1 MRAWKAA
8 AAAFGAGGFAVAR
21 SGLTSTS
28 KATAGVGSHEDMV
41 GKPVILAVDDDPLAL
56 DRVLDELRRRY
67 GRDYDV
73 LGELAAEAAL
83 ARIEALAASAQPL
96 ALVLADQWLR
106 EPHVTGETVLGRTR
120 ERHPGA
126 KRALL
131 VDWGA
136 WGDDATEA
144 AVVRAMAAG
153 LIDYYVVKPWR
164 SPDESF
170 HRAITDF
177 LQEWMSGRGPQEI
190 AVVGEPWA
198 PSSHQ
203 IRSLW
208 ERNGFPHVF
217 PPVDTEQGRGLLA
230 DCELDDT
237 CLPVVQMFDGRVLVD
252 PTPTDLMR
260 ACGIDTTVTD
270 GSEFDVVVIGAGP
283 GGLAAAVYASSE
295 GLSALVVERG
305 SVGGQAGSSSL
316 IRNYLGFARGISGA
330 ELAMRAH
337 QQAWAFGAR
346 FLRMREAVELRPG
359 DGGPHTIVVGD
370 GNEVAAN
377 SVVLPTGVTYRTLPM
392 PDLARLAGAGVFY
405 GASRWEAAA
414 LAGEDVYIVGAG
426 NSAGQAA
433 IHLAKH
439 ARLVTMLCRGSNL
452 SSTMSQYLRDQ
463 ILGTPNIEVRLR
475 HEVVGGGGDQRLER
489 LQIRNNETGDVGD
502 VPAAALFILAGAEPR
517 TNWLPDAVERDEA
530 GYVVTGRGDA
540 RSLETTVP
548 GVFAVGDVRSGAP
561 KRVAAAVG
569 EGSVVI
575 GQIHDFIAA
584 RAETAERL

>member
-1 MRAWKAA
+1 MP
-8 AAAFGAGGFAVAR
+8 
-21 SGLTSTS
+21 
-28 KATAGVGSHEDMV
+28 

-56 DRVLDELRRRY
+56 DRVVDELGRRY

-73 LGELAAEAAL
+73 VGELSADAAL
-83 ARIEALAASAQPL
+83 TRIDALATSHQAL

-106 EPHVTGETVLGRTR
+106 EPHLTGESVLGRTR
-120 ERHPGA
+120 ELHPGA

-136 WGDDATEA
+136 WGDDPTEQA
-144 AVVRAMAAG
+144 ILRAMAAG

-177 LQEWMSGRGPQEI
+177 LQEWMSGMGPQEI

-198 PSSHQ
+198 PRSHE
-203 IRSLW
+203 IRRLL
-208 ERNGFPHVF
+208 ERNGLAHVF
-217 PPVDTEQGRGLLA
+217 HSVGSEHGKLLLA
-230 DCELDDT
+230 ECGVDET
-237 CLPVVQMFDGRVLVD
+237 CLPVVQVFDGRVLVD
-252 PTPTDLMR
+252 PSPAELMR
-260 ACGIDTTVTD
+260 ACGIDTTISE
-270 GSEFDVVVIGAGP
+270 GAEFDVVVVGAGP
-283 GGLAAAVYASSE
+283 GGLAAAVYATSE
-295 GLSALVVERG
+295 GLSTLVVEREA
-305 SVGGQAGSSSL
+305 VGGQAGSSSL

-346 FLRMREAVELRPG
+346 FLRQREAMELRPG
-359 DGGPHTIVVGD
+359 NGGLHTVVISDGTEVV
-370 GNEVAAN
+370 ARA
-377 SVVLPTGVTYRTLPM
+377 VVLATGVTYRTLPM
-392 PDLARLAGAGVFY
+392 PELAALAGAGVFY
-405 GASRWEAAA
+405 GASRWEATA

-439 ARLVTMLCRGSNL
+439 ARRVTMLCRGNDL
-452 SSTMSQYLRDQ
+452 SSTMSQYLRAQ
-463 ILGTPNIEVRLR
+463 ILSTPNIDVRLR
-475 HEVVGGGGDQRLER
+475 HEVAGGGGDARLER
-489 LQIRNNETGDVGD
+489 LEIRNNESSEVTT

-517 TNWLPDAVERDEA
+517 TTWLPDAVEHDEA
-530 GYVVTGRGDA
+530 GYIVTGRESA
-540 RSLETTVP
+540 RSLETSVP
-548 GVFAVGDVRSGAP
+548 GVFAVGDVRSSAP

-575 GQIHDFIAA
+575 GQIHDFFAA
-584 RAETAERL
+584 RVGAPAR

>member
-1 MRAWKAA
+1 MP
-8 AAAFGAGGFAVAR
+8 
-21 SGLTSTS
+21 
-28 KATAGVGSHEDMV
+28 

-56 DRVLDELRRRY
+56 DRVVDELGRRY

-73 LGELAAEAAL
+73 VGELSADAAL
-83 ARIEALAASAQPL
+83 TRIDALATSHQAL

-106 EPHVTGETVLGRTR
+106 EPHLTGESVLGRTR
-120 ERHPGA
+120 ELHPGA

-136 WGDDATEA
+136 WGDDPTEQA
-144 AVVRAMAAG
+144 ILRAMAAG

-177 LQEWMSGRGPQEI
+177 LQEWMSGMGPQEI

-198 PSSHQ
+198 PRSHE
-203 IRSLW
+203 IRRLL
-208 ERNGFPHVF
+208 ERNGLAHVF
-217 PPVDTEQGRGLLA
+217 HSVGSEHGKLLLA
-230 DCELDDT
+230 ECGVDET
-237 CLPVVQMFDGRVLVD
+237 CLPVVQVFDGRVLVD
-252 PTPTDLMR
+252 PSPAELMR
-260 ACGIDTTVTD
+260 ACGIDTTISE
-270 GSEFDVVVIGAGP
+270 GAEFDVVVVGAGP
-283 GGLAAAVYASSE
+283 GGLAAAVYATSE
-295 GLSALVVERG
+295 GLSTLVVEREA
-305 SVGGQAGSSSL
+305 VGGQAGSSSL

-346 FLRMREAVELRPG
+346 FLRQREAMELRPG
-359 DGGPHTIVVGD
+359 NGGLHTVVISDGTEVV
-370 GNEVAAN
+370 ARA
-377 SVVLPTGVTYRTLPM
+377 VVLATGVTYRTLPM
-392 PDLARLAGAGVFY
+392 PELAALAGAGVFY
-405 GASRWEAAA
+405 GASRWEATA

-439 ARLVTMLCRGSNL
+439 ARRVTMLCRGNDL
-452 SSTMSQYLRDQ
+452 SSTMSQYLRAQ
-463 ILGTPNIEVRLR
+463 ILSTPNIDVRLR
-475 HEVVGGGGDQRLER
+475 HEVAGGGGDARLER
-489 LQIRNNETGDVGD
+489 LEIRNNESSEVTT

-517 TNWLPDAVERDEA
+517 TTWLPDAVEHDEA
-530 GYVVTGRGDA
+530 GYIVTGRESA
-540 RSLETTVP
+540 RSLETSVP
-548 GVFAVGDVRSGAP
+548 GVFAVGDARSGAP

-575 GQIHDFIAA
+575 GQIHDFFAA
-584 RAETAERL
+584 RVGAPAR

>member
-1 MRAWKAA
+1 MP
-8 AAAFGAGGFAVAR
+8 
-21 SGLTSTS
+21 
-28 KATAGVGSHEDMV
+28 

-56 DRVLDELRRRY
+56 DRVVDELERRY

-73 LGELAAEAAL
+73 RGEGSADAAV
-83 ARIEALAASAQPL
+83 ARIEACDAFEQQL

-106 EPHVTGETVLGRTR
+106 EPHVTGETLLGRTR
-120 ERHPGA
+120 EFHPAA

-136 WGDDATEA
+136 WGDAATEQ

-198 PSSHQ
+198 PSSHE
-203 IRSLW
+203 IRRLL
-208 ERNGFPHVF
+208 ERNGFAHVF
-217 PPVDTEQGRGLLA
+217 HSLDTEQGRGLLA

-295 GLSALVVERG
+295 GLSALVVERE

-346 FLRMREAVELRPG
+346 FLRMREAVELRIGDSGPHSVVIG
-359 DGGPHTIVVGD
+359 DGS
-370 GNEVAAN
+370 EVAATA
-377 SVVLPTGVTYRTLPM
+377 VVLATGVTYRTLPI
-392 PDLARLAGAGVFY
+392 PELAALAGAGVFY
-405 GASRWEAAA
+405 GASRWEVAA

-439 ARLVTMLCRGSNL
+439 ANLVTMLCRGSDL

-463 ILGTPNIEVRLR
+463 ILGTANIDVRLR
-475 HEVVGGGGDQRLER
+475 HEVVGGAGQQRLER
-489 LQIRNNETGDVGD
+489 LQIRNNETSEVTDVA
-502 VPAAALFILAGAEPR
+502 AAALFILAGAEPR
-517 TNWLPDAVERDEA
+517 TNWLPD
-530 GYVVTGRGDA
+530 
-540 RSLETTVP
+540 
-548 GVFAVGDVRSGAP
+548 
-561 KRVAAAVG
+561 
-569 EGSVVI
+569 
-575 GQIHDFIAA
+575 
-584 RAETAERL
+584 

>member
-1 MRAWKAA
+1 M
-8 AAAFGAGGFAVAR
+8 
-21 SGLTSTS
+21 
-28 KATAGVGSHEDMV
+28 HD
-41 GKPVILAVDDDPLAL
+41 KPVILAVDDDPLAL

-67 GRDYDV
+67 SRDYDV
-73 LGELAAEAAL
+73 VGEVSAEQAL
-83 ARIEALAASAQPL
+83 ARIRALAETPQPL
-96 ALVLADQWLR
+96 ALVLTDQWLR
-106 EPHVTGETVLGRTR
+106 EPHVTGENVLKRTR
-120 ERHPGA
+120 EHHPGA

-136 WGDDATEA
+136 WGDDATEQA
-144 AVVRAMAAG
+144 IVRAMATG

-177 LQEWMSGRGPQEI
+177 LHEWMSGVGPQEI

-198 PSSHQ
+198 PSSHE
-203 IRSLW
+203 IRRLL
-208 ERNGFPHVF
+208 ERNGFAHVF
-217 PPVDTEQGRGLLA
+217 HSLDTEQGRSLLA
-230 DCELDDT
+230 DCGLDET

-252 PTPTDLMR
+252 PTPTELMR
-260 ACGIDTTVTD
+260 ACGIDTTVSD
-270 GSEFDVVVIGAGP
+270 GAEFDVVVIGAGP
-283 GGLAAAVYASSE
+283 GGLAASVYATSE
-295 GLSALVVERG
+295 GLSTLVVERE
-305 SVGGQAGSSSL
+305 SVGGQAGASSL

-337 QQAWAFGAR
+337 QQAWAFGAQ
-346 FLRMREAVELRPG
+346 FLRMREAVELRVG
-359 DGGPHTIVVGD
+359 SGGPHTVVIGD
-370 GNEVAAN
+370 GTEIAATA
-377 SVVLPTGVTYRTLPM
+377 VVLATGVTYRTLPM
-392 PDLARLAGAGVFY
+392 PELAELAGAGVFY

-439 ARLVTMLCRGSNL
+439 ARQVTMLCRGRDL
-452 SSTMSQYLRDQ
+452 SATMSQYLRAQ
-463 ILGTPNIEVRLR
+463 ILGTANIEVRLR
-475 HEVVGGGGDQRLER
+475 HEVVGGGGELRLER
-489 LQIRNNETGDVGD
+489 LQIRNNETGDVAE
-502 VPAAALFILAGAEPR
+502 VAAAALFILAGAEPR
-517 TNWLPDAVERDEA
+517 TNWLPEVIERDEA
-530 GYVVTGRGDA
+530 GYVVTGRDDA
-540 RSLETTVP
+540 RSLETTAP

-584 RAETAERL
+584 RADTAERLSG

>member
-1 MRAWKAA
+1 MP
-8 AAAFGAGGFAVAR
+8 
-21 SGLTSTS
+21 
-28 KATAGVGSHEDMV
+28 

-56 DRVLDELRRRY
+56 DRVVDELARRY

-73 LGELAAEAAL
+73 VGESSADQAL
-83 ARIEALAASAQPL
+83 ARIQALVHADQSL

-106 EPHVTGETVLGRTR
+106 EPHVTGESLLGRTR
-120 ERHPGA
+120 ECHPGA

-136 WGDDATEA
+136 WGDEATEQA
-144 AVVRAMAAG
+144 IVRAMATG
-153 LIDYYVVKPWR
+153 LIDHYVVKPWR

-177 LQEWMSGRGPQEI
+177 LQEWMSGIGPQEI
-190 AVVGEPWA
+190 AVVGESWA
-198 PSSHQ
+198 PSSHA
-203 IRSLW
+203 IRRLL
-208 ERNGFPHVF
+208 ERNGLAHVF
-217 PPVDTEQGRGLLA
+217 HSADSDHGKLLLA
-230 DCELDDT
+230 ECGLDET
-237 CLPVVQMFDGRVLVD
+237 CLPVVQMLDGRVLVD
-252 PTPTDLMR
+252 PPPADLMR
-260 ACGIDTTVTD
+260 ACGIDTTVSD
-270 GSEFDVVVIGAGP
+270 GAEFDVVVIGAGP
-283 GGLAAAVYASSE
+283 GGLAAAVYATSE
-295 GLSALVVERG
+295 GLSTLVVEREA
-305 SVGGQAGSSSL
+305 VGGQAGSSSL
-316 IRNYLGFARGISGA
+316 IRNYLGFARGISGG

-346 FLRMREAVELRPG
+346 FLRMREAVELRASG
-359 DGGPHTIVVGD
+359 GGPHTVVIGD
-370 GNEVAAN
+370 GTEVLAN
-377 SVVLPTGVTYRTLPM
+377 AVVLATGVTYRRLKM
-392 PDLARLAGAGVFY
+392 PELAELAGAGVFY
-405 GASRWEAAA
+405 GATRWEAAA

-439 ARLVTMLCRGSNL
+439 ARQVTMLCRGADL
-452 SSTMSQYLRDQ
+452 SSTMSQYLRHQ
-463 ILGTPNIEVRLR
+463 IVETPNIQVLLR
-475 HEVVGGGGDQRLER
+475 HEVAGGGGGQRLER
-489 LQIRNNETGDVGD
+489 LQIRDNRTKEISE

-517 TNWLPDAVERDEA
+517 TNWLPDAVERDET

-548 GVFAVGDVRSGAP
+548 GVFAVGDVRAGAP

-584 RAETAERL
+584 RAETAERLSG

>member
-1 MRAWKAA
+1 MP
-8 AAAFGAGGFAVAR
+8 
-21 SGLTSTS
+21 S
-28 KATAGVGSHEDMV
+28 
-41 GKPVILAVDDDPLAL
+41 KPVILAVDDDLLAL
-56 DRVLDELRRRY
+56 DRIVDELERRY

-73 LGELAAEAAL
+73 RGEGSADAAL
-83 ARIEALAASAQPL
+83 ARIDACVTNEQPL
-96 ALVLADQWLR
+96 ALVLSDQWLR
-106 EPHVTGETVLGRTR
+106 EPHVTGETLLGRTR

-136 WGDDATEA
+136 WGDEATEQA
-144 AVVRAMAAG
+144 ILRAMATG

-177 LQEWMSGRGPQEI
+177 LQEWMSGIGPQEI

-198 PSSHQ
+198 PGSHE
-203 IRSLW
+203 IRRLL
-208 ERNGFPHVF
+208 ERNGLAHVF
-217 PPVDTEQGRGLLA
+217 HSVESDQGKALLA
-230 DCELDDT
+230 ECGVDET
-237 CLPVVQMFDGRVLVD
+237 CLPVVQMLDGRVMVD
-252 PTPTDLMR
+252 PSPADLAR
-260 ACGIDTTVTD
+260 ACGIDTTVSD
-270 GSEFDVVVIGAGP
+270 GAEFDVVVIGGGP
-283 GGLAAAVYASSE
+283 GGLAAAVYATSE
-295 GLSALVVERG
+295 GLSTLVVERE

-337 QQAWAFGAR
+337 QQAWSFGAR
-346 FLRMREAVELRPG
+346 FLRMREAVELRVG
-359 DGGPHTIVVGD
+359 DSGPHTVVIGD
-370 GNEVAAN
+370 GSEVAAH
-377 SVVLPTGVTYRTLPM
+377 SVVLATGVTYRTLPM
-392 PDLARLAGAGVFY
+392 PELAALAGAGVFY

-414 LAGEDVYIVGAG
+414 LEGDDVYIVGAG

-439 ARLVTMLCRGSNL
+439 ARTVTMLCRGADL
-452 SSTMSQYLRDQ
+452 SATMSQYLRHQ
-463 ILGTPNIEVRLR
+463 IRETGNIEVRLR
-475 HEVVGGGGDQRLER
+475 HEVVGGGGAQRLER
-489 LQIRNNETGDVGD
+489 LAIRNNETNDIQEVA
-502 VPAAALFILAGAEPR
+502 AAALFILAGAEPR
-517 TNWLPDAVERDEA
+517 TSWLPDAVERDEA
-530 GYVVTGRGDA
+530 GYVITGRGDA

-569 EGSVVI
+569 EGSVVV

-584 RAETAERL
+584 KADAAERLSG

>member
-1 MRAWKAA
+1 MP
-8 AAAFGAGGFAVAR
+8 
-21 SGLTSTS
+21 
-28 KATAGVGSHEDMV
+28 

-56 DRVLDELRRRY
+56 DRVLDELQRRY
-67 GRDYDV
+67 ARDYDV
-73 LGELAAEAAL
+73 FGEVSADKAL
-83 ARIEALAASAQPL
+83 ARIQALADARQSL

-106 EPHVTGETVLGRTR
+106 EPHVTGESLLTRTR
-120 ERHPGA
+120 ECHPGA

-136 WGDDATEA
+136 WGDDATEQA
-144 AVVRAMAAG
+144 IVRAMATG

-177 LQEWMSGRGPQEI
+177 LQEWMSGIGPQEI

-198 PSSHQ
+198 PSSHA
-203 IRSLW
+203 IRRLL
-208 ERNGFPHVF
+208 ERNGLPHVF
-217 PPVDTEQGRGLLA
+217 HSNDSEHGKLLIAECAVDES
-230 DCELDDT
+230 
-237 CLPVVQMFDGRVLVD
+237 CLPIVQMLDGRVLVD
-252 PTPTDLMR
+252 PSPAELMR
-260 ACGIDTTVTD
+260 ACGIDTTISD
-270 GSEFDVVVIGAGP
+270 GAEFDVVVIGAGP
-283 GGLAAAVYASSE
+283 GGLAAAVYATSE
-295 GLSALVVERG
+295 GLSTLVVERE

-346 FLRMREAVELRPG
+346 FLRMREAVELRIGDSGPHSVVIG
-359 DGGPHTIVVGD
+359 DGS
-370 GNEVAAN
+370 EVAATA
-377 SVVLPTGVTYRTLPM
+377 VVLATGVTYRTLPI
-392 PDLARLAGAGVFY
+392 PELAALAGAGVFY
-405 GASRWEAAA
+405 GASRWEVAA

-439 ARLVTMLCRGSNL
+439 ANLVTMLCRGSDL

-463 ILGTPNIEVRLR
+463 ILGTGNIEVRLR

-489 LQIRNNETGDVGD
+489 LQIRNNETGDVGE

-517 TNWLPDAVERDEA
+517 TNWLPDAVERDDA
-530 GYVVTGRGDA
+530 GYVVTGRGGA
-540 RSLETTVP
+540 SSFETTVP
-548 GVFAVGDVRSGAP
+548 GVFAVGDVRAGAP

-575 GQIHDFIAA
+575 AQIHDFIAA
-584 RAETAERL
+584 RSDAAERLSG